1 MTYFLFILLGFVL
14 GSTLFAYWI
23 PRLFFKTDITKVP
36 PDHNPGVANAYM
48 QAGFFAGTLSL
59 LCELFK
65 GAVPVFLADRI
76 LDRDSMLFALVMAAP
91 VFGHAFPFFQK
102 ERGGKAKAAGEKFL
116 AENKDKEGVV
126 TLPSGLQY
134 KILKEGNGPKPKASD
149 TVKCH
154 YEGRLID
161 GTVFDSSIRRGE
173 PAEFPVGGV
182 IQGWV
187 EALQL
192 MPVGSK
198 WQLYIPSEMAYG
210 SHGAGQ
216 AIGPD
221 ETLIFD
227 VELLAIV

>member
-1 MTYFLFILLGFVL
+1 MKYSEELDRVSYCFGLSIASNLISSGVTTINAEAFNDAMTTV
-14 GSTLFAYWI
+14 
-23 PRLFFKTDITKVP
+23 
-36 PDHNPGVANAYM
+36 
-48 QAGFFAGTLSL
+48 FAGNMP
-59 LCELFK
+59 EIMPDE
-65 GAVPVFLADRI
+65 ANNI
-76 LDRDSMLFALVMAAP
+76 LQDYFEKL
-91 VFGHAFPFFQK
+91 QK

-126 TLPSGLQY
+126 ALPSGLQY

>member
-1 MTYFLFILLGFVL
+1 MKYSEEIDRVSYCFGLSIASNLISSGVTTINAEAFNDAMTTV
-14 GSTLFAYWI
+14 
-23 PRLFFKTDITKVP
+23 
-36 PDHNPGVANAYM
+36 
-48 QAGFFAGTLSL
+48 FAGNMP
-59 LCELFK
+59 EIMPDE
-65 GAVPVFLADRI
+65 ANNI
-76 LDRDSMLFALVMAAP
+76 LQDYFEKL
-91 VFGHAFPFFQK
+91 QK
-102 ERGGKAKAAGEKFL
+102 EKGSKAKAAGEKFL
-116 AENKDKEGVV
+116 NENKTKEGVV
-126 TLPSGLQY
+126 ALPSGLQY
-134 KILKEGNGPKPKASD
+134 KILTEGKGEKPKASD

-192 MPVGSK
+192 MPIGSK
-198 WQLYIPSEMAYG
+198 WQLYIPSELAYG

>member
-1 MTYFLFILLGFVL
+1 MKYSEELDRVSYCFGLSIASNLISSGVTTINAEAFNDAMTTV
-14 GSTLFAYWI
+14 
-23 PRLFFKTDITKVP
+23 
-36 PDHNPGVANAYM
+36 
-48 QAGFFAGTLSL
+48 FAGNMP
-59 LCELFK
+59 EIMPDE
-65 GAVPVFLADRI
+65 ANNI
-76 LDRDSMLFALVMAAP
+76 LQDYFEKL
-91 VFGHAFPFFQK
+91 QK
-102 ERGGKAKAAGEKFL
+102 ERGSKAKAAGGKFL
-116 AENKDKEGVV
+116 AENKAKEGVV
-126 TLPSGLQY
+126 ALPSGLQY

-154 YEGRLID
+154 YEGRLTD

-198 WQLYIPSEMAYG
+198 WQLYIPSELAYG
-210 SHGAGQ
+210 THGAGQ

>member
-1 MTYFLFILLGFVL
+1 MKYSEELDRVSYCFGLSIASNLISSGVTTINAEAFNDAMTTV
-14 GSTLFAYWI
+14 
-23 PRLFFKTDITKVP
+23 
-36 PDHNPGVANAYM
+36 
-48 QAGFFAGTLSL
+48 FAGNMP
-59 LCELFK
+59 EIMPDE
-65 GAVPVFLADRI
+65 ANNI
-76 LDRDSMLFALVMAAP
+76 LQDYFEKL
-91 VFGHAFPFFQK
+91 QK
-102 ERGGKAKAAGEKFL
+102 ERGSKAKAAGEKFL

-126 TLPSGLQY
+126 ALPSGLQY

-161 GTVFDSSIRRGE
+161 RTVFDSSIRRGE

>member
-1 MTYFLFILLGFVL
+1 MKYSEELDRVSYCFGLSIASNLISSGVTTINAEAFNDAMTTV
-14 GSTLFAYWI
+14 
-23 PRLFFKTDITKVP
+23 
-36 PDHNPGVANAYM
+36 
-48 QAGFFAGTLSL
+48 FAGNMP
-59 LCELFK
+59 EIMPDE
-65 GAVPVFLADRI
+65 ANNI
-76 LDRDSMLFALVMAAP
+76 LQDYFEKL
-91 VFGHAFPFFQK
+91 QK

-126 TLPSGLQY
+126 ALPSGLQY

-173 PAEFPVGGV
+173 PAEFPVSGV

>member
-1 MTYFLFILLGFVL
+1 MKYSEELDRVSYCFGLSIASNLISSGVTTINAEAFNDAM
-14 GSTLFAYWI
+14 ST
-23 PRLFFKTDITKVP
+23 V
-36 PDHNPGVANAYM
+36 
-48 QAGFFAGTLSL
+48 FAGNMP
-59 LCELFK
+59 EIMPDE
-65 GAVPVFLADRI
+65 ANNI
-76 LDRDSMLFALVMAAP
+76 LQDYFEKL
-91 VFGHAFPFFQK
+91 QK

-126 TLPSGLQY
+126 ALPSGLQY

>member
-1 MTYFLFILLGFVL
+1 MKYSEELDRVSYCFGLSIASNLISSGVTTINAEAFNDAMTTV
-14 GSTLFAYWI
+14 
-23 PRLFFKTDITKVP
+23 
-36 PDHNPGVANAYM
+36 
-48 QAGFFAGTLSL
+48 FAGNMP
-59 LCELFK
+59 EIMPDE
-65 GAVPVFLADRI
+65 ANNI
-76 LDRDSMLFALVMAAP
+76 LQDYFEKL
-91 VFGHAFPFFQK
+91 QK
-102 ERGGKAKAAGEKFL
+102 ERGSKAKAAGEKFL
-116 AENKDKEGVV
+116 AENKAKEGIVA
-126 TLPSGLQY
+126 LPSGLQY

-154 YEGRLID
+154 YEGRLTD

-173 PAEFPVGGV
+173 PAEFPVSGV

-198 WQLYIPSEMAYG
+198 WQLYIPSELAYG
-210 SHGAGQ
+210 THGAGQ